1 MWFITYANGIAWH
14 VISLQNLKTKY
25 LGLGS
30 IYADVHLGGCKLYLE
45 FGCSTSH
52 IVKED
57 MNMGLIKQE
66 MFSPHFKKTLVV
78 YT

>member
-30 IYADVHLGGCKLYLE
+30 VVYADVHLCGCKLYLE
-45 FGCSTSH
+45 FGWLQYLSYCKRGH
-52 IVKED
+52 EYGI
-57 MNMGLIKQE
+57 N
-66 MFSPHFKKTLVV
+66 
-78 YT
+78 